1 MREVIAPVH
10 GGSFFPKRFTS
21 SQTGSHDASHEDSDM
36 ADAAQH
42 YGSKPTRSSL
52 SYQLAHET
60 VRELEARGEYVRAS
74 ELLAVALVEE
84 AQRDNQR
91 LLDELDRSVEPDKFK
106 ELNAIMTHQQSLAGS
121 LRTPRL
127 EERAPPVFA
136 RCLAAVAQGRA
147 PREPAPRPYRILH
160 AIADRWYLPREAV
173 SDHWTDFLAATGGAF
188 TLSLPRARQTLL
200 AGQPA
205 DVAHALWDLAMFDP
219 AKAQLISL
227 TVADA
232 VAQATAESARLQ
244 PTAAHKLIA
253 NNSSG
258 TEISLEGALNMAQQ
272 AVATAGSI
280 FVTTSQAFLDHEGAA
295 GGAGGLNFEEYLV
308 LRSFATATSLERQY
322 RFLWRL
328 VDRHG
333 LGTLTRDELRDGLR
347 VVLQVQRARLG
358 WDDAMTHRW
367 LGWAL
372 GAVAPDAR
380 GCIGPAELKPA
391 LRRSA
396 QLRLLLLASEPAP
409 TTYPLPVVAAQD
421 HTLEGIA
428 EKVSE
433 AAVALFGEVSRAPRA
448 SETATRRRWKEVF

>member
-21 SQTGSHDASHEDSDM
+21 SQTGSHDASHEYSDM

-127 EERAPPVFA
+127 EERAPPVLA
-136 RCLAAVAQGRA
+136 RCLAAVAQGPA

-232 VAQATAESARLQ
+232 LAQATAESARLQ

-280 FVTTSQAFLDHEGAA
+280 FVTMKAQQAARADSTS
-295 GGAGGLNFEEYLV
+295 
-308 LRSFATATSLERQY
+308 RSTSCC
-322 RFLWRL
+322 
-328 VDRHG
+328 
-333 LGTLTRDELRDGLR
+333 
-347 VVLQVQRARLG
+347 A
-358 WDDAMTHRW
+358 
-367 LGWAL
+367 
-372 GAVAPDAR
+372 
-380 GCIGPAELKPA
+380 A
-391 LRRSA
+391 LRR
-396 QLRLLLLASEPAP
+396 
-409 TTYPLPVVAAQD
+409 
-421 HTLEGIA
+421 
-428 EKVSE
+428 
-433 AAVALFGEVSRAPRA
+433 PRA
-448 SETATRRRWKEVF
+448 SRGSIVSSGASSIAMDSGLSRATS